1 MQNVR
6 MKAVFYKIL
15 LQKPVFAFKI
25 RMIATTTSNIAGETM
40 GPLSGLKVVDL
51 THVMAGPTCTLM
63 LADMGAEVIK
73 IEKIPAGDD
82 TRYMIPP
89 KIGDEAASFL
99 MMNRNKKG
107 IALDLKKPGGAKVLR
122 RLIASADVLVE
133 NFGPDVMDRLGFSY
147 AAIAKDHPALIYCSL
162 SGFGRTGPYK
172 HRRGFDLVAQ
182 AMSGI
187 RGLPGEKPDGPPGK
201 CGAPLSDIT
210 AGILAALGILAAY
223 THRLKTGEG
232 QWVETSLFEAA
243 LVQTY
248 WQAAIALATGVAPKA
263 MGSAHPLNA
272 PYQAFEASDKWIV
285 VGGANQK
292 HWMRTLEVLGASELA
307 SDRRFKTGGDRM
319 AHLKEL
325 EGLLSAR
332 FRTQPA
338 AYWLSALEEVGV
350 PCGPV
355 NNMLQALTD
364 PQTIA
369 REMVVEVEH
378 STLGKAKTVG
388 LPIKFSQ
395 TPGKVRSG
403 APLYAEHTSAILSAY
418 GFGADEIAALQK
430 EGAVAVASVVRDE
443 VS

>member
-1 MQNVR
+1 
-6 MKAVFYKIL
+6 
-15 LQKPVFAFKI
+15 
-25 RMIATTTSNIAGETM
+25 M

-82 TRYMIPP
+82 TRYMVPP
-89 KIGDEAASFL
+89 KIGDVAASFL

-122 RLIASADVLVE
+122 RLIGSADVLVE
-133 NFGPDVMDRLGFSY
+133 NFGPGVMDRLGFGY
-147 AAIAKDHPALIYCSL
+147 AEISKEHPALIYCSL

-187 RGLPGEKPDGPPGK
+187 MSFTGERPDGPPVK

-210 AGILAALGILAAY
+210 AGILAAMGILAAY
-223 THRLKTGEG
+223 THRLKTGQG

-272 PYQAFEASDKWIV
+272 PYQAFETSDKWIV

-292 HWMRTLEVLGASELA
+292 HWLRTLDVLGAPELA
-307 SDRRFKTGGDRM
+307 RDPRFATGADRM
-319 AHLKEL
+319 GHLKEL
-325 EGLLSAR
+325 EALLTAH
-332 FRTQPA
+332 FKTKPA
-338 AYWLSALEEVGV
+338 EYWLGALEESGV

-355 NNMLQALTD
+355 NDMLQALAD

-378 STLGKAKTVG
+378 STLGRVQTIG

-403 APLYAEHTSAILSAY
+403 APLYGEHTSAILGAY
-418 GFGADEIAALQK
+418 GFDVDEIAALHQ
-430 EGAVAVASVVRDE
+430 EGAIAAADFAEDE
-443 VS
+443 VG